1 MLGLDKEKFEDAMLL
16 YLKMK
21 EEDTIQEC
29 R

>member
-16 YLKMK
+16 YLEMK